1 MSISEWGAPCVPSI
15 KTGIFFS
22 FARSTIFV
30 IGKIAPVT
38 FEMCVIAIIF
48 VLFVISFLI
57 SSISTSPFSLTWAN
71 YITALLSVLK

>member
-1 MSISEWGAPCVPSI
+1 MPSI

-38 FEMCVIAIIF
+38 FDMCVIAIIF
-48 VLFVISFLI
+48 VLSVINFLI
-57 SSISTSPFSLTWAN
+57 EFISIAPSSLTGANLIIAPFSD
-71 YITALLSVLK
+71 LK

>member
-1 MSISEWGAPCVPSI
+1 MPSI

-38 FEMCVIAIIF
+38 FDMCVIAIIY
-48 VLFVISFLI
+48 VLSVINFLI
-57 SSISTSPFSLTWAN
+57 EFISTSPSSLTGAN
-71 YITALLSVLK
+71 LIMAPFSDLK

>member
-1 MSISEWGAPCVPSI
+1 MPSI

-38 FEMCVIAIIF
+38 FDMCVIAIIF
-48 VLFVISFLI
+48 VLSVINFSIEF
-57 SSISTSPFSLTWAN
+57 ISTSPSSLTGAN
-71 YITALLSVLK
+71 LIIAPFSDLK

>member
-1 MSISEWGAPCVPSI
+1 MPSI

-38 FEMCVIAIIF
+38 FDMCVIAIIF
-48 VLFVISFLI
+48 VLSVINFLI
-57 SSISTSPFSLTWAN
+57 ELISISPSSLTGANLIIAPFSD
-71 YITALLSVLK
+71 LK